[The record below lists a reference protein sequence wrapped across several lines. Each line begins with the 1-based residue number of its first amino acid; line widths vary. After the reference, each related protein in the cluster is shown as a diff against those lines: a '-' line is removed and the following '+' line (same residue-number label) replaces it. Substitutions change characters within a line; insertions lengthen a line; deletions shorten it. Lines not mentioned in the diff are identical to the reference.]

1 MYFLCINII
10 FYLLGVSCIILGI
23 VVFIFRT
30 VIVLLS
36 GVFGN
41 HLFYKQNIFIYKYF
55 LVVILYTYYF
65 VTGLLCIILGVV
77 IWVLDLRF
85 PELVTNFFGVD
96 PLQDDSFV
104 QGKSVLCHTSI
115 KLWCVQFL
123 YRQWCQIWV
132 GPQIV
137 FAILTVFFKTQIWK
151 FSSNIILSPM
161 FKDP

>member
-1 MYFLCINII
+1 MYFLRINIT
-10 FYLLGVSCIILGI
+10 FYLLGVSWISLDI
-23 VVFIFRT
+23 VVFIF
-30 VIVLLS
+30 S
-36 GVFGN
+36 F
-41 HLFYKQNIFIYKYF
+41 
-55 LVVILYTYYF
+55 VILYTYYF

-115 KLWCVQFL
+115 KLWFVQFL
-123 YRQWCQIWV
+123 YRQRCQIWV

-161 FKDP
+161 FKDPEWINEKLHVFY

>member
-1 MYFLCINII
+1 MYFLRINIT
-10 FYLLGVSCIILGI
+10 FYLLGVSWISLDI
-23 VVFIFRT
+23 VVFIF
-30 VIVLLS
+30 S
-36 GVFGN
+36 F
-41 HLFYKQNIFIYKYF
+41 
-55 LVVILYTYYF
+55 VILYTYYF

-161 FKDP
+161 FKDPEWINEKLHVFFLNLKKTTLHNGI

>member
-1 MYFLCINII
+1 MYFLRINIT
-10 FYLLGVSCIILGI
+10 FYLLGVSWISLDI
-23 VVFIFRT
+23 VVFIF
-30 VIVLLS
+30 S
-36 GVFGN
+36 F
-41 HLFYKQNIFIYKYF
+41 
-55 LVVILYTYYF
+55 VILYTYYF

-161 FKDP
+161 FKDPEWINEKLHVFF

>member
-1 MYFLCINII
+1 MYKHNFLFIRRFVHYSWYCGFHFSNCNSFII
-10 FYLLGVSCIILGI
+10 WCFK
-23 VVFIFRT
+23 
-30 VIVLLS
+30 
-36 GVFGN
+36 N

-132 GPQIV
+132 GPQTV

>member
-23 VVFIFRT
+23 MVFIFQT

-36 GVFGN
+36 GVLKIIYFTSRIS
-41 HLFYKQNIFIYKYF
+41 LFISIF
-55 LVVILYTYYF
+55 LF

-132 GPQIV
+132 GPQTV